1 MSSFRSCVQR
11 SRARREQN
19 SRTRRNPVSSTNTRR
34 RRSVARQLLVGQLA
48 VVVLLVTLGGALALV
63 DARRDSDES
72 IRREVV
78 DIAVS
83 IATAPSTVTAL
94 ASADPTAALQPVTE
108 RVRIATGMDFIVV
121 MSPDRTRFTHTTTEL
136 IGGQFTGT
144 IDRALAG
151 ETFTETYRGSLGP
164 SIRAVTPV
172 LDDGRVVGLVS
183 AGVTRQKISSQFVAG
198 LPAVLG
204 IIAAALGVALA
215 ASYLLNRRLSRQT
228 LGLAPDELRSMYE
241 HHDAV
246 LHSIGE
252 GLVVWGDDSE
262 AELVNDEAR
271 RLLDLP
277 EGPVT
282 RERLP
287 ESLRGLGDTAVRDE
301 MHLTTTRVLVVT
313 QDPVLHGSRRL
324 GTVTVLRDHTELQR
338 VMGELDSMT
347 SFAESLRSQ
356 AHESANRLHTV
367 ITMVELGRTEQ
378 AVEFATQELELS
390 QNLIDRLMST
400 VQEPAV
406 AALLLGKVSQ
416 AAEQGV
422 ELTVTEDTAL
432 TDTESFDRRELVTLA
447 GNLIDNA
454 IDAAKQSDEPW
465 VEVTVRESETD
476 LVIQVA
482 DSGPGMDAD
491 ALARARTR
499 GYSTKSGSRGLG
511 LALVTQVVERHHGT
525 LTSETT
531 YGSVVT
537 ASIPHE

>member
-1 MSSFRSCVQR
+1 M
-11 SRARREQN
+11 A
-19 SRTRRNPVSSTNTRR
+19 TSTHRG
-34 RRSVARQLLVGQLA
+34 RSVARQLFLGQLA
-48 VVVLLVTLGGALALV
+48 VVVLLVSLGGALALWDQRTNGD
-63 DARRDSDES
+63 DATRRD
-72 IRREVV
+72 VTA
-78 DIAVS
+78 IAVS
-83 IATAPSTVTAL
+83 IATSPSTISAIESPAPSPV
-94 ASADPTAALQPVTE
+94 LQPLTE
-108 RVRIATGMDFIVV
+108 RIRLATGVDFIVV
-121 MSPDRTRFTHTTTEL
+121 MAPDRTRFTHTNTEL
-136 IGGQFTGT
+136 IGGKFTGT
-144 IDRALAG
+144 IDKALNG

-164 SIRAVTPV
+164 SIRAVTPIV
-172 LDDGRVVGLVS
+172 DDGTVVGLVS
-183 AGVTRQKISSQFVAG
+183 AGVTRERLSDQFVAG
-198 LPAVLG
+198 LPSFLG
-204 IIAAALGVALA
+204 IVAAALGIAVA

-228 LGLAPDELRSMYE
+228 LGLAPDELRSMYD

-252 GLVVWGDDSE
+252 GLVVWGDRPE

-277 EGPVT
+277 DGAVT
-282 RERLP
+282 REHLP
-287 ESLRGLGDTAVRDE
+287 ASLRGLGDNSVRDE
-301 MHLTTTRVLVVT
+301 MHLTSTRVLVVT
-313 QDPVLHGSRRL
+313 QDPVLRGTRRL

-338 VMGELDSMT
+338 VLGELDSMT

-378 AVEFATQELELS
+378 AVEFATRELELS

-432 TDTESFDRRELVTLA
+432 GESGGFDGRELVTLA

-454 IDAAKQSDEPW
+454 IDAAKQSSEPW
-465 VEVTVRESETD
+465 VEVTVSETGTD
-476 LVIQVA
+476 LIISVA
-482 DSGPGMDAD
+482 DSGPGMDTD
-491 ALARARTR
+491 ALATARTR

-511 LALVTQVVERHHGT
+511 LALVSQVVERHHGT

-537 ASIPHE
+537 ARIPHEH